1 MKKTLNV
8 YDMKAAFEAAGRD
21 YYTYEGLETLL
32 AYYDEIDENMELDVI
47 AICCNCTEYGDGAAC
62 SLSNLI
68 SEYGYKYTVSEWMD
82 DTGADE
88 YDEAEY
94 IEALTS
100 ELENYT
106 VVLPVRNG
114 NYIVFAF

>member
-1 MKKTLNV
+1 MKKTLDV
-8 YDMKAAFEAAGRD
+8 YDMKEEFEAAGRD
-21 YYTYEGLETLL
+21 YYTYEGLEALL

-47 AICCNCTEYGDGAAC
+47 AICCDCTEYGDGAAC
-62 SLSNLI
+62 SLSDLV

>member
-8 YDMKAAFEAAGRD
+8 YDMKEAFKAAGRD

-47 AICCNCTEYGDGAAC
+47 AICCDCTEYGDGAAC
-62 SLSNLI
+62 SLSDLV
-68 SEYGYKYTVSEWMD
+68 SDYGYNYTVDEWMN

-100 ELENYT
+100 ELGKYT

-114 NYIVFAF
+114 NYIIFAF

>member
-1 MKKTLNV
+1 
-8 YDMKAAFEAAGRD
+8 
-21 YYTYEGLETLL
+21 
-32 AYYDEIDENMELDVI
+32 
-47 AICCNCTEYGDGAAC
+47 
-62 SLSNLI
+62 
-68 SEYGYKYTVSEWMD
+68 MD
-82 DTGADE
+82 DTDADE
-88 YDEAEY
+88 YDESEY